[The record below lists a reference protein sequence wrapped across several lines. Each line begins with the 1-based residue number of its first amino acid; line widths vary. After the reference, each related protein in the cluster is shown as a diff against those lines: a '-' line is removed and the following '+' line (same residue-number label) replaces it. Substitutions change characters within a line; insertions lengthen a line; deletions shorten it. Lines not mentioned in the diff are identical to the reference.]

1 MLKSEKPL
9 VFIRAERN
17 QGYSE
22 KKKRDYDFATV
33 TFSDGLE
40 SLKMDIVPDLVPQYE
55 QVFKKGDQVVISVDV
70 SVSNNRTVFLVNE
83 IKKAS

>member
-1 MLKSEKPL
+1 MLQSVKPL

-22 KKKRDYDFATV
+22 KKKREYDFASV
-33 TFSDGLE
+33 TLSDGLE

-55 QVFKKGDQVVISVDV
+55 KLFKKGDSVVISVDI
-70 SVSNNRTVFLVNE
+70 SESNNRTIFIVNE

>member
-1 MLKSEKPL
+1 
-9 VFIRAERN
+9 
-17 QGYSE
+17 
-22 KKKRDYDFATV
+22 
-33 TFSDGLE
+33 
-40 SLKMDIVPDLVPQYE
+40 MDIVPDLVPQYE